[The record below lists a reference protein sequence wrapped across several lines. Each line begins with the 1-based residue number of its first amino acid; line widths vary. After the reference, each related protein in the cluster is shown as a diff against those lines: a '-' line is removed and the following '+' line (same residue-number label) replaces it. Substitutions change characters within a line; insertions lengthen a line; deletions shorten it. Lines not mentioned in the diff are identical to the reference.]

1 MTVSPLSSASYQASY
16 QSMSSG
22 PKPGAALLEKFTLVD
37 NDAQVDNGAQV
48 DTDAQA
54 VKEAEKE
61 KELRKAFDD
70 FVGQTF
76 YGQMLSAMRETV
88 GKPAYM
94 HGGRAEE
101 VFQKQLD
108 QVMAEKLSDA
118 TASTFTGPMYEL
130 FKLPRVA

>member
-1 MTVSPLSSASYQASY
+1 MMVSSLSNATYQAMPSV
-16 QSMSSG
+16 S
-22 PKPGAALLEKFTLVD
+22 KPDAALLE
-37 NDAQVDNGAQV
+37 ASE
-48 DTDAQA
+48 QA
-54 VKEAEKE
+54 TGKQDD

-94 HGGRAEE
+94 YGGRAEE

-118 TASTFTGPMYEL
+118 TAATFTGPMYEL
-130 FKLPRVA
+130 FSLPRVA

>member
-1 MTVSPLSSASYQASY
+1 MMVSPLFQTACQA
-16 QSMSSG
+16 M
-22 PKPGAALLEKFTLVD
+22 PTATKPDPAVLQK
-37 NDAQVDNGAQV
+37 GAQ
-48 DTDAQA
+48 DD
-54 VKEAEKE
+54 

-76 YGQMLSAMRETV
+76 YGQMLSAMRDTV
-88 GKPAYM
+88 GKPAYL

-130 FKLPRVA
+130 FSLPRVV